1 VQQGFKERLG
11 LIIDQQKQ
19 GYGSS
24 NDGNTARRFISNYS
38 ISAEI
43 TGVDQAI
50 LYYFT
55 SNVLRFSN

>member
-38 ISAEI
+38 ISVEI

-50 LYYFT
+50 LY
-55 SNVLRFSN
+55 